1 MTIKSTVPDAPASDG
16 QPLPHVAAE
25 LDALAACI
33 AQVRSEL
40 RHLSDGQTAPRAIT
54 TAHDELDA
62 VIAATEHATGQ
73 ILDACEKIEAA
84 ASQAAVSVADGIVE
98 QVTRVY
104 EACSFQDIT
113 GQRISK
119 VVSALKEIEGR
130 VNILVDLVAP
140 LTGAQAPAAFAKKN
154 GASYGSANRTLSAEE
169 REQGLLEG
177 PQLPG
182 QGIDQA
188 EIDKLLAGNG

>member
-1 MTIKSTVPDAPASDG
+1 MKANATKKAPVAKASE
-16 QPLPHVAAE
+16 PLPHVAAE

-40 RHLSDGQTAPRAIT
+40 RHLSDGQTGPRAIT

-62 VIAATEHATGQ
+62 VIAATEEATGQ

-84 ASQAAVSVADGIVE
+84 ASQAAVTVADGIVE

-130 VNILVDLVAP
+130 VNVLVDLVAP
-140 LTGAQAPAAFAKKN
+140 LTGAQPPAAFTKKN
-154 GASYGSANRTLSAEE
+154 GASYGAADRAMTAEE
-169 REQGLLEG
+169 RDQGLLEG